1 MRPRS
6 RATGAVSATLVP
18 SHLLA
23 FLGRSG
29 VESSLTQRKVTRW
42 SPCNLAVTCYGSSSA
57 TGWVVVPRIR
67 QETCNASWSVRP
79 TSTEEAE
86 MISAVLERQR
96 EPPRSLRGSGAARS
110 GLRGRGLGG
119 RHRPPPPTPLASHLR
134 HFPRAPGRGHPRCP
148 ATDGSLERRHDHEV
162 PAPVR
167 RGPTC
172 RHRPGV
178 PGELRPPRSPFLK
191 KRFLSRSLRRS
202 RSPLFQE
209 VSRFGL

>member
-1 MRPRS
+1 MGS
-6 RATGAVSATLVP
+6 RA
-18 SHLLA
+18 SHPP
-23 FLGRSG
+23 R
-29 VESSLTQRKVTRW
+29 
-42 SPCNLAVTCYGSSSA
+42 NLY
-57 TGWVVVPRIR
+57 
-67 QETCNASWSVRP
+67 ASWSVRP

-148 ATDGSLERRHDHEV
+148 ATDGSLEHRHDHAV

-167 RGPTC
+167 RGPH
-172 RHRPGV
+172 RGHRPGL
-178 PGELRPPRSPFLK
+178 PGKLRGCADRSPRSPNLA
-191 KRFLSRSLRRS
+191 RRS
-202 RSPLFQE
+202 RRPTLAQGRRSVPQGAPHQVAALWARATAPTVIADRPRPLQRRPIDKVAVAGGTLSPAPEPLGNCFFR
-209 VSRFGL
+209 S

>member
-1 MRPRS
+1 MGS
-6 RATGAVSATLVP
+6 RA
-18 SHLLA
+18 SHPP
-23 FLGRSG
+23 R
-29 VESSLTQRKVTRW
+29 
-42 SPCNLAVTCYGSSSA
+42 NLY
-57 TGWVVVPRIR
+57 
-67 QETCNASWSVRP
+67 ASWSVRP

-96 EPPRSLRGSGAARS
+96 EPPRSLRGWGAARS

-134 HFPRAPGRGHPRCP
+134 HFPRAPGRGHRRCS

-178 PGELRPPRSPFLK
+178 PGKLRPPRSPSTRCWPMPWTQPAKHSERQFCVSVSPANPA
-191 KRFLSRSLRRS
+191 FSSARRS
-202 RSPLFQE
+202 PRPCYRTRRPRT
-209 VSRFGL
+209 VPSR